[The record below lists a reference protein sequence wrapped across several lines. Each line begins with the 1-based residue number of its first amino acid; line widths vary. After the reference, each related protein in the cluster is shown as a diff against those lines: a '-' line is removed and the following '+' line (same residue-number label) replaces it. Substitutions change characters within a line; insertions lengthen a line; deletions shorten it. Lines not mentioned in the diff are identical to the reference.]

1 MFVAPSQLSNFL
13 FLLQMTFFFF
23 FENEQFVLNHEQSKH
38 IILITISLNISFY
51 FSKALGIFMTFQETK
66 AFLLK
71 YFWVEINNKD
81 YFSCGKWV
89 GHDQRKLSSTKKE
102 TDDSWDTFTIWKT
115 ISGLWGIDWAGLWK
129 KRLGLL
135 WANFGARFL
144 KLSWSKIYFFFS

>member
-1 MFVAPSQLSNFL
+1 M
-13 FLLQMTFFFF
+13 
-23 FENEQFVLNHEQSKH
+23 
-38 IILITISLNISFY
+38 IIISLNISFY

-102 TDDSWDTFTIWKT
+102 TDESWDAYLQYEKSFLGCGVLTELDCEKK
-115 ISGLWGIDWAGLWK
+115 GLG
-129 KRLGLL
+129 RL
-135 WANFGARFL
+135 
-144 KLSWSKIYFFFS
+144 